1 MIYYIAA
8 WFFVISMQIEG
19 ENQASGLIMRPCHST
34 SGSGKKEKKQ
44 VKTRKKSL
52 QFSDLG
58 VYCIHKGEKVKFQTL
73 ILFLL

>member
-34 SGSGKKEKKQ
+34 SGSGKKEK
-44 VKTRKKSL
+44 TCNSPTW
-52 QFSDLG
+52 
-58 VYCIHKGEKVKFQTL
+58 VYTVYIKARR
-73 ILFLL
+73 